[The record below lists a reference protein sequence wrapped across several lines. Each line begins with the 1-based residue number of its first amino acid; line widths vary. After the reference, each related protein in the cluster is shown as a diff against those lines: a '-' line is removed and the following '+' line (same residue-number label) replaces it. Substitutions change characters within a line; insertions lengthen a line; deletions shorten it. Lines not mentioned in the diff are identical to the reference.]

1 MLAGM
6 QVRKGEVT
14 IKLSE
19 LIEDLDVIKING
31 NTDIEIENI
40 EYDSR
45 LTKKNTIFFAVTG
58 FKQDGYQ
65 FVQQAVTNGSVAV
78 VGEKEKCEGV
88 GTYVQVQDVRLAMAH
103 MAVVFYGF
111 PGKKMKLC
119 GVTGTNGK
127 TTVCHLIK
135 TILEQRNLKTGLI
148 CSTIYDTGKETFIAE
163 RTTPEAIDI
172 QRLLFLMKKNYCSNA
187 VLEVSSHALALKRVE
202 NLNFRVVVFTNI
214 TRDHLDFHKTM
225 ENYLD
230 TKGLLLKKI
239 NGPMSYAV
247 INLDIPEFRKFFG
260 DFSSSY
266 LSYSLED
273 SNADVYCAN
282 YEIKPTGTIF
292 DLVTPMGT
300 QTVVFPLPGRFNLI
314 NAITAATTG
323 LASGIDF
330 DSVIAGLE
338 CAKPVPGRFMPI
350 DEGQPFGVYV
360 DFAHTPDALER
371 LCQSA
376 REMTEGK
383 VLVLFGCGGDR
394 DKGKRPLMGKAA
406 ITNAD
411 YVVVT
416 SDNPRSESPD
426 DIIKDI
432 KPGLKKKNYRIIPD
446 RKEAIAHIINEAQA
460 GDVVLLAGKGIE
472 NYQEINGERF
482 PFDDTL
488 IARETLIERGFEL
501 ANAVEEN

>member
-1 MLAGM
+1 M
-6 QVRKGEVT
+6 QVGLREET

-19 LIEDLDVIKING
+19 LIEGLDVIEING
-31 NTDIEIENI
+31 DTDIEIENI

-45 LTKKNTIFFAVTG
+45 LTQKNSLFFAVTG
-58 FKQDGYQ
+58 YKQDGYQ
-65 FVQQAVTNGSVAV
+65 FVPQALENGTVVV

-88 GTYVQVQDVRLAMAH
+88 CTYIQVPDVRLAMAH
-103 MAVVFYGF
+103 IAVAFYGF

-127 TTVCHLIK
+127 TTVCHLLK
-135 TILEQRNLKTGLI
+135 NILEQQNKKTGLV
-148 CSTIYDTGKETFIAE
+148 CSTIYDTGEETFAAE
-163 RTTPEAIDI
+163 RTTPEAIDL
-172 QRLLFLMKKNYCSNA
+172 QRLLFLMKKNYCVNA
-187 VLEVSSHALALKRVE
+187 VLEVSSHALALRRVD

-214 TRDHLDFHKTM
+214 TRDHLDFHETM

-230 TKGLLLKKI
+230 TKGLLLKKM

-282 YEIKPTGTIF
+282 YEIKPTSTIF
-292 DLVTPMGT
+292 DMVTPMGT
-300 QTVVFPLPGRFNLI
+300 QTVMLPLPGRFNLI
-314 NAITAATTG
+314 NAIAAATAG
-323 LASGIDF
+323 LAYGIDF
-330 DSVIAGLE
+330 DNVIAGLE
-338 CAKPVPGRFMPI
+338 SARPVPGRFMPI

-376 REMTEGK
+376 REMTKGK

-406 ITNAD
+406 TTNAD

-416 SDNPRSESPD
+416 SDNPRSESQD
-426 DIIKDI
+426 DIIKNI
-432 KPGLKKKNYRIIPD
+432 KPGLKTRNYKIIPD
-446 RKEAIAHIINEAQA
+446 RKEAIAHIINEAET

-482 PFDDTL
+482 PFDDTI
-488 IARETLIERGFEL
+488 IARETLVERGFEP

>member
-1 MLAGM
+1 M
-6 QVRKGEVT
+6 QVRLREAA
-14 IKLSE
+14 IKLTE
-19 LIEDLDVIKING
+19 LIEGLDVIEIKG
-31 NTDIEIENI
+31 KTDIEIENI

-45 LTKKNTIFFAVTG
+45 LTKKNSLFFAVTG

-65 FVQQAVTNGSVAV
+65 FVQQAVSNGTVAV

-88 GTYVQVQDVRLAMAH
+88 GTYIRVPDIRLAMAH
-103 MAVVFYGF
+103 IAVVFYGY

-127 TTVCHLIK
+127 TTVCHLLRN
-135 TILEQRNLKTGLI
+135 ILEQQNKKTGLL
-148 CSTIYDTGKETFIAE
+148 CSTIYDTGKEVFTAE

-172 QRLLFLMKKNYCSNA
+172 QRLLFLMKKNYCTNA
-187 VLEVSSHALALKRVE
+187 VIEVSSHALALKRVE
-202 NLNFRVVVFTNI
+202 FLKFRVVVFTNI

-225 ENYLD
+225 EDYLN
-230 TKGLLLKKI
+230 TKALLLKKM

-282 YEIKPTGTIF
+282 YEIKPTSTVF

-300 QTVVFPLPGRFNLI
+300 QTVMLPLPGRFNLI
-314 NAITAATTG
+314 NAVAAATAG
-323 LASGIDF
+323 LAYGIDF
-330 DSVIAGLE
+330 DNVIAGLE
-338 CAKPVPGRFMPI
+338 TARPVPGRFMPV
-350 DEGQPFGVYV
+350 DVGQPFGVYI

-376 REMTEGK
+376 REMTKGK
-383 VLVLFGCGGDR
+383 VMILFGCGGDR
-394 DKGKRPLMGKAA
+394 DKGKRPIMGEVATK
-406 ITNAD
+406 NAD

-426 DIIKDI
+426 VIIKDI
-432 KPGLKKKNYRIIPD
+432 KPGLKKKNYKIIPD
-446 RKEAIAHIINEAQA
+446 RKEAIAHIINEATT

-482 PFDDTL
+482 PFNDSAQ
-488 IARETLIERGFEL
+488 AREALVERGFVP
-501 ANAVEEN
+501 ANVVEES

>member
-6 QVRKGEVT
+6 QVRIREAA

-19 LIEDLDVIKING
+19 LIEGLDIIEING
-31 NTDIEIENI
+31 DTDIEIENI

-45 LTKKNTIFFAVTG
+45 LTKKNSLFFAVTG

-65 FVQQAVTNGSVAV
+65 FVQQAVDNGTVAV
-78 VGEKEKCEGV
+78 VGEKEECDGV
-88 GTYVQVQDVRLAMAH
+88 GTYVRVPDVRVAMAH
-103 MAVVFYGF
+103 MAVVFYGY

-127 TTVCHLIK
+127 TTVCHIIRN
-135 TILEQRNLKTGLI
+135 ILEQQNKRTGLV
-148 CSTIYDTGKETFIAE
+148 CSTIYDTGKETFAAE
-163 RTTPEAIDI
+163 RTTPEAIDL
-172 QRLLFLMKKNYCSNA
+172 QRLLFLMKKNYCINA
-187 VLEVSSHALALKRVE
+187 VVEVSSHALALKRVD

-214 TRDHLDFHKTM
+214 TRDHLDFHETM
-225 ENYLD
+225 ENYLN
-230 TKGLLLKKI
+230 TKALLLKKM
-239 NGPMSYAV
+239 NGPMSYV
-247 INLDIPEFRKFFG
+247 VLNLDIPEFRKFFG

-273 SNADVYCAN
+273 SNADVYCSN
-282 YEIKPTGTIF
+282 YEIKPTSTVF

-300 QTVVFPLPGRFNLI
+300 ETVMLPLPGRFNLI
-314 NAITAATTG
+314 NAIAAATAG
-323 LASGIDF
+323 LASGMALDH
-330 DSVIAGLE
+330 VINGLE
-338 CAKPVPGRFMPI
+338 SARPVPGRFMPV

-376 REMTEGK
+376 REMTKGK

-394 DKGKRPLMGKAA
+394 DKGKRPLMGTAA

-426 DIIKDI
+426 KIIKDI
-432 KPGLKKKNYRIIPD
+432 KPGLKKKNYIIIPD
-446 RKEAIAHIINEAQA
+446 RKEAIAHIIKEAST
-460 GDVVLLAGKGIE
+460 GDVVLLAGKGVE

-482 PFDDTL
+482 PFDDSVL
-488 IARETLIERGFEL
+488 AREALIERGFEP
-501 ANAVEEN
+501 ANAIEEN